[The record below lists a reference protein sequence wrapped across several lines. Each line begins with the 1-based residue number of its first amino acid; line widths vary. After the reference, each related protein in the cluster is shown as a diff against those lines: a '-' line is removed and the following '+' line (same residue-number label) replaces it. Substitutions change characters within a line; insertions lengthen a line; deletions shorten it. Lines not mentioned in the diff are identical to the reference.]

1 MAIEL
6 ERIDVTTPQPNGKFG
21 ENNKSAFS
29 KENRNLDKIEVQINK
44 VDTVISE
51 VQQVKDEVIQMGND
65 LREEVDEKVAQIDQT
80 VSTALTQIDQ
90 KITDLE
96 EEVPVIVDNAIN
108 GRIPG
113 KNRLINGSMRW
124 WQRGTNFTAP
134 GYSVDRW
141 YFNAGGVATPSLSRN
156 TVTPGAFDTECI
168 YLAKIAYGAVTD
180 AANHYVVLEQRMENV
195 TTLAGRAV
203 TVSLKV
209 FNSGAAGRQIAIEF
223 GQSFGAGGS
232 AQVSGIGAA
241 KYSLAAG
248 INTVTHTAQIP
259 SISGK
264 TVGANSS
271 LILTLWATGGSNF
284 NARNASLGA
293 QTGDV
298 HFTQVQVEEGPSP
311 SAFEYRPDGLELIL
325 CQRFYCKSFP
335 VGTTPAVALTAATA
349 QGATAWNG
357 SDVRTG
363 TIPFPVEMRSTPAL
377 LLYTSSDA
385 NSQGNGAALWNGA
398 VWNSSASWSFDSASS
413 RGFAVNGTFGL
424 GLTVNGSY
432 LTRFNWTADAEI

>member
-1 MAIEL
+1 M
-6 ERIDVTTPQPNGKFG
+6 PQK
-21 ENNKSAFS
+21 
-29 KENRNLDKIEVQINK
+29 L
-44 VDTVISE
+44 
-51 VQQVKDEVIQMGND
+51 
-65 LREEVDEKVAQIDQT
+65 IDQT
-80 VSTALTQIDQ
+80 TIQPDGRPGDDAFTAFAICNDNFADSEGRLSALEGGSSNIGQDVADLKVGLQQETQLRTDADTALSQAIAA
-90 KITDLE
+90 
-96 EEVPVIVDNAIN
+96 EVTALQNADTALGARFI
-108 GRIPG
+108 G

-124 WQRGTNFTAP
+124 WQRGTSFTAP

-168 YLAKIAYGAVTD
+168 YLAKISYGAVTD

-195 TTLAGRAV
+195 TTLAGRTV

-241 KYSLAAG
+241 KYSLAPG
-248 INTVTHTAQIP
+248 INTVTHTVQIP
-259 SISGK
+259 SIGGK

-298 HFTQVQVEEGPSP
+298 HFTQVQVEEGS
-311 SAFEYRPDGLELIL
+311 SVSGYDYRPDGMELAL
-325 CQRFYCKSFP
+325 CQRFYQKSLP
-335 VGTTPAVALTAATA
+335 ASTAPGPGVLQGIGAPAVAFSPSAARVYQQFRVDMRAFPTV
-349 QGATAWNG
+349 TIYKG
-357 SDVRTG
+357 SDASG
-363 TIPFPVEMRSTPAL
+363 G
-377 LLYTSSDA
+377 SD
-385 NSQGNGAALWNGA
+385 NGISLFNGAWTNHA
-398 VWNSSASWSFDSASS
+398 SAANVSAT
-413 RGFAVNGTFGL
+413 RDTGFQVDAFATFTMTAGF
-424 GLTVNGSY
+424 TY
-432 LTRFNWTADAEI
+432 LAGFHWTADAEL

>member
-1 MAIEL
+1 M
-6 ERIDVTTPQPNGKFG
+6 PQK
-21 ENNKSAFS
+21 
-29 KENRNLDKIEVQINK
+29 L
-44 VDTVISE
+44 
-51 VQQVKDEVIQMGND
+51 
-65 LREEVDEKVAQIDQT
+65 IDQT
-80 VSTALTQIDQ
+80 TIQPDGSPGDDAFTAFATCNDNFEDAEQRLSALEGGSSNIGQDVADLRTGLQQETLLRTDADTALSQAVAA
-90 KITDLE
+90 
-96 EEVPVIVDNAIN
+96 EVTARQNADAALGARFI
-108 GRIPG
+108 G

-156 TVTPGAFDTECI
+156 TVMPGAFDTECI

-195 TTLAGRAV
+195 TTLAGRTV

-209 FNSGAAGRQIAIEF
+209 FNSGAAGRQIAIEL

-248 INTVTHTAQIP
+248 INTVTHTVNIP

-293 QTGDV
+293 QTGDL
-298 HFTQVQVEEGPSP
+298 HFTQVQLEEGASA
-311 SAFEYRPDGLELIL
+311 SAFEYRLDALELML
-325 CQRFYCKSFP
+325 CQRFYEKSYDLGVLPGSVSVNGRLNRFYDKQGGGSTAD
-335 VGTTPAVALTAATA
+335 VRFTVRKRATPAIAIYNDQTGQINSISAA
-349 QGATAWNG
+349 
-357 SDVRTG
+357 
-363 TIPFPVEMRSTPAL
+363 
-377 LLYTSSDA
+377 
-385 NSQGNGAALWNGA
+385 NGASGT
-398 VWNSSASWSFDSASS
+398 VSSVINIGETGCQVNYAPASS
-413 RGFAVNGTFGL
+413 WGAAFH
-424 GLTVNGSY
+424 Y
-432 LTRFNWTADAEI
+432 TADAEI

>member
-1 MAIEL
+1 M
-6 ERIDVTTPQPNGKFG
+6 PQK
-21 ENNKSAFS
+21 
-29 KENRNLDKIEVQINK
+29 L
-44 VDTVISE
+44 
-51 VQQVKDEVIQMGND
+51 
-65 LREEVDEKVAQIDQT
+65 IDQT
-80 VSTALTQIDQ
+80 TIQPDGRPGDDAFTAFATCNENFEDTEQRLSSLEGGSSNIGQDVADLKTGLQQETLLRTDADTALSQAVAA
-90 KITDLE
+90 
-96 EEVPVIVDNAIN
+96 EVTARQNADTALGARFI
-108 GRIPG
+108 G

-195 TTLAGRAV
+195 TTLAGRTV

-241 KYSLAAG
+241 KYSLVAG
-248 INTVTHTAQIP
+248 INTITHTVQIP

-293 QTGDV
+293 QAGDV
-298 HFTQVQVEEGPSP
+298 HFTQVQVEEGASQ
-311 SAFEYRPDGLELIL
+311 SAFEYRPDGLEFDM
-325 CQRFYCKSFP
+325 CQRYYEKTYDVATTAGAPTNTGRRAFSVQAAAGNFLF
-335 VGTTPAVALTAATA
+335 VGQAFAVSKRAPPTVTIYPAPGPGPSGAGNVAQNDGSMRPA
-349 QGATAWNG
+349 QVQYIGVSG
-357 SDVRTG
+357 
-363 TIPFPVEMRSTPAL
+363 FEM
-377 LLYTSSDA
+377 
-385 NSQGNGAALWNGA
+385 
-398 VWNSSASWSFDSASS
+398 SWSNSA
-413 RGFAVNGTFGL
+413 GLFG
-424 GLTVNGSY
+424 GWFHWV
-432 LTRFNWTADAEI
+432 ADAEI

>member
-1 MAIEL
+1 M
-6 ERIDVTTPQPNGKFG
+6 PQK
-21 ENNKSAFS
+21 
-29 KENRNLDKIEVQINK
+29 L
-44 VDTVISE
+44 
-51 VQQVKDEVIQMGND
+51 
-65 LREEVDEKVAQIDQT
+65 IDQT
-80 VSTALTQIDQ
+80 TIQPDGRPGDDAFTAFATCNDNFEDAEQRLSALEGGSSNIGQDVADLKTGLQQEQEIRLHADDALGLRIDAEQ
-90 KITDLE
+90 AARQALAESLGARFI
-96 EEVPVIVDNAIN
+96 
-108 GRIPG
+108 G

-124 WQRGTNFTAP
+124 WQRGTNFTSP
-134 GYSVDRW
+134 GYSADRW

-195 TTLAGRAV
+195 TTLAGRTV

-241 KYSLAAG
+241 KYSLATG
-248 INTVTHTAQIP
+248 INTVTHAVQIP

-293 QTGDV
+293 QAGDV
-298 HFTQVQVEEGPSP
+298 HFTQVQVEEGSSA
-311 SAFEYRPDGLELIL
+311 SAFEYRHDGLELAL
-325 CQRFYCKSFP
+325 CQRFYEKSYDP
-335 VGTTPAVALTAATA
+335 
-349 QGATAWNG
+349 
-357 SDVRTG
+357 
-363 TIPFPVEMRSTPAL
+363 
-377 LLYTSSDA
+377 SSDPGSSNNA
-385 NSQGNGAALWNGA
+385 GRRSFSMGAAP
-398 VWNSSASWSFDSASS
+398 SSFLFCSQP
-413 RGFAVNGTFGL
+413 FAVQKRSPPVVMVYPAPSGAAGNVAQDDGSARPATVQNIGFSSFE
-424 GLTVNGSY
+424 LTWSNSAGRY
-432 LTRFNWTADAEI
+432 GGWFHWTADSEI